1 MISSPRIPTPP
12 GHVVEISVSGGD
24 EAGQPSG
31 MALSLT
37 VWPLSEGN
45 LRRLNYQVGVNEPLT
60 KSGRGTGLLK
70 SGQTLVVE
78 HIPAGGVQVGV
89 PIVKK
94 MPNASKLF
102 RNTPRN
108 PGRYLI
114 VITPRLVRTD
124 VEEAQLE
131 RTDVEPTDH
140 EVGRCRHVTLL
151 VAVDRSHPAFGRC
164 RCAPLNQTRGQCP
177 RTSG

>member
-1 MISSPRIPTPP
+1 
-12 GHVVEISVSGGD
+12 VVEISVSGGD

-102 RNTPRN
+102 MNTPRN

-131 RTDVEPTDH
+131 LTDVEPTDH